1 VTVSKHPS
9 STLVGI
15 AFLSSL
21 VAGCSRT
28 PDLPPVIGA
37 EGQSQAKTAFEQIL
51 EALESGNEDKVWE
64 GLSARS
70 QARVKEKFAAERS
83 ADKGKKSPSEQAK
96 AVEVL
101 RGIVGRKPKVQGAR
115 GTRSG
120 VEVDFEFAEG
130 KVRDLEMV
138 LEGGAWKLNLFS
150 S

>member
-1 VTVSKHPS
+1 MV
-9 STLVGI
+9 
-15 AFLSSL
+15 FLSLL
-21 VAGCSRT
+21 VAGCSRV
-28 PDLPPVIGA
+28 PDLPPVIGS
-37 EGQSQAKTAFEQIL
+37 EGQSLAKTAFEQIL

-70 QARVKEKFAAERS
+70 QSRIKETFAAER
-83 ADKGKKSPSEQAK
+83 KTERGKKSLSEQAK

-101 RGIVGRKPKVQGAR
+101 RGIVGRKPKIQGTR

-120 VEVDFEFAEG
+120 VEVDFEYADG

-138 LEGGAWKLNLFS
+138 LEDGTWKLNLFS